1 MDGKEKER
9 LVRQLE
15 KRARKELVQEK
26 ESLVLFLRE
35 RR

>member
-15 KRARKELVQEK
+15 ERARKELVQKK
-26 ESLVLFLRE
+26 ESLVLSLRE